1 MWDIIQ
7 KMDAAN
13 IPPDGQTFQLMI
25 RRFAAAEN
33 LEFALQCVYQM
44 GTRGLALE
52 LTVAQDVIGLA
63 AELGFPRLAL
73 DLAENFEA
81 TSVRRLSPETWMRC
95 LASSAEVLYVCDIF
109 YSLTSPP
116 DI

>member
-1 MWDIIQ
+1 MWDILE
-7 KMDAAN
+7 KMNSAN
-13 IPPDGQTFQLMI
+13 IMPDGQTFQLMI
-25 RRFAAAEN
+25 RRFTKGEN
-33 LEFALQCVYQM
+33 LEFALQCIYEM
-44 GTRGLALE
+44 GARGLTLE

-95 LASSAEVLYVCDIF
+95 LTSSAEVLYVCGIF
-109 YSLTSPP
+109 LLR
-116 DI
+116 